1 MQQTWH
7 PQFEYEHDIYRWTQ
21 HQIQL
26 LKTGQLDALDVPH
39 LIEELEDMGKST
51 LRELESRLIILIAH
65 LLKWQ
70 FQFSQLAAQWQEFE
84 GKSWRNTIIEQRTQI
99 LFLFKK
105 APSLK
110 SKLME
115 AVNESYPEAV
125 SLASKET
132 QLPTHTFPNSCSY
145 TITQLLDDD
154 FIPSPEDLS
163 NDKTN
168 E

>member
-1 MQQTWH
+1 MQQIWH
-7 PQFEYEHDIYRWTQ
+7 PQSEYEHDVYRWAQ
-21 HQIQL
+21 HQVQL
-26 LKTGQLDALDVPH
+26 LKTGQLDALDVAH

-70 FQFSQLAAQWQEFE
+70 FQFSQLAAQWQELE
-84 GKSWRNTIIEQRTQI
+84 GRSWRNTIIEQRAQI

-105 APSLK
+105 VPGLK
-110 SKLME
+110 SKLTE
-115 AVNESYPEAV
+115 AVNEAYPEAV

-132 QLPTHTFPNSCSY
+132 LLPLHTFPNSCPY
-145 TITQLLDDD
+145 TITQLLDED
-154 FIPSPEDLS
+154 FIPSPDNLS
-163 NDKTN
+163 NNKTH